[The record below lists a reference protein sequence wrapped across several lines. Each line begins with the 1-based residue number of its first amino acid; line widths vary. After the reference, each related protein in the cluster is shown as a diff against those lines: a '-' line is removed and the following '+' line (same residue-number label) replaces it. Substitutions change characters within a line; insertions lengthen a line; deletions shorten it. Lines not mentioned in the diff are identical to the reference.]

1 MSTSSP
7 ACATAVGPIRL
18 GLRANLAQFGLL
30 VAVNALVG
38 GMLGQERTILPLLA
52 DRTFHLSAYT
62 AALTYIV
69 AFGISKALANF
80 AAGALADRLGR
91 KPVLLAG
98 WLTAVPVPL
107 LLIWAPTRSASPP
120 PSGPSPS

>member
-1 MSTSSP
+1 
-7 ACATAVGPIRL
+7 
-18 GLRANLAQFGLL
+18 
-30 VAVNALVG
+30 VAVSALVS

-91 KPVLLAG
+91 KPVLSPAG
-98 WLTAVPVPL
+98 
-107 LLIWAPTRSASPP
+107 
-120 PSGPSPS
+120 